1 MTTQSDP
8 QTISVELADENG
20 AYTLAATVNQL
31 KRHQEAGL
39 FGLKLVGLY
48 AQLTIT
54 VDGEKAET
62 QFLSRLVD
70 ESHWIIDDRFG
81 ANGFPFWA
89 HGFGARYLR
98 CHAIHPELADGL
110 DVLARERGLAAAIGR
125 DVPLALADA

>member
-1 MTTQSDP
+1 MTTQTDP
-8 QTISVELADENG
+8 QTISIELADEDG
-20 AYTLAATVNQL
+20 TYTLAAAVNEL
-31 KRHQEAGL
+31 KRHEEAGL
-39 FGLKLVGLY
+39 FGVKLVGLY

-62 QFLSRLVD
+62 QFLSLLVD

-81 ANGFPFWA
+81 ANGYPFWA

-110 DVLARERGLAAAIGR
+110 DNLARERGLATAIGR
-125 DVPLALADA
+125 DVPLTLAAA